1 MKDVFNFVAGLVR
14 AAARNVFERALT
26 HRNFLLAQA
35 PAVNH
40 DCLVTSKEQVDSFCA
55 LLQTAESRA
64 GSRSPS
70 SPFPALQIPV
80 EWIIDI
86 CDEQNGWFIGT
97 AYAYM
102 EKVGDNGKI
111 QVRVCEDEAKTT
123 RSETTRRR

>member
-1 MKDVFNFVAGLVR
+1 M
-14 AAARNVFERALT
+14 
-26 HRNFLLAQA
+26 QA

-40 DCLVTSKEQVDSFCA
+40 DCLVTSKEQVDKFCA

-64 GSRSPS
+64 GTRSPS

-111 QVRVCEDEAKTT
+111 QGEWGEGGTSLDERPK
-123 RSETTRRR
+123 SEATS